1 MQSDLDNMN
10 LHELCDLLAAK
21 TTELMKLF
29 DKRNEDG
36 YKLRDLKLEVEKI
49 QAIIK
54 VRKSAEGAANSID
67 RRDGRKVSS

>member
-10 LHELCDLLAAK
+10 LHELCDLLAVK

-29 DKRNEDG
+29 DERNEDG

-49 QAIIK
+49 QNTIK
-54 VRKSAEGAANSID
+54 LRKTAQGASN
-67 RRDGRKVSS
+67 

>member
-10 LHELCDLLAAK
+10 LNELCDLLAVK

-49 QAIIK
+49 QGIIK
-54 VRKSAEGAANSID
+54 LRKTAQGASN
-67 RRDGRKVSS
+67 

>member
-10 LHELCDLLAAK
+10 LQELCDLLAVK

-49 QAIIK
+49 QGIIK
-54 VRKSAEGAANSID
+54 LRKTEGAANGAEYS
-67 RRDGRKVSS
+67 R

>member
-10 LHELCDLLAAK
+10 LQELCDLLAVK

-49 QAIIK
+49 QNTIK
-54 VRKSAEGAANSID
+54 LRKTAQGCIQLE
-67 RRDGRKVSS
+67 